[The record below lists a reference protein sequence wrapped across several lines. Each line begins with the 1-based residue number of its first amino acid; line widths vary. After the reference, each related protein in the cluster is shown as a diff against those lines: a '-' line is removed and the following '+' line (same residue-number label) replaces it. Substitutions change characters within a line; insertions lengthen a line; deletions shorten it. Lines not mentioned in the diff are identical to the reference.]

1 MGLIRVLVLT
11 WGSESHASSRIRA
24 LDYLPLFNKQG
35 RMVFRWIPRV
45 PERRTVVQKLASPF
59 IKRYLLTKRALAI
72 CCGRYDFLF
81 IQRWFL
87 PAWLLKVLEIRGIP
101 FLYDFDDAI
110 YLNTPKQP
118 RNQRNTLRMISG
130 ATKVVVSSPVLVSW
144 CREAGIAAT
153 MITTPVDSPVIRRK
167 KDYRRSGPLT
177 IGWIGSSYTTPYL
190 KLILPALKALR
201 PRIDLRL
208 LLIGADPGFDS
219 EGIPV
224 TLYPWNQANER
235 SLLCQM
241 DVGVMPLPDAP
252 WAEGKGGYKI
262 FLYMAAAL
270 PVIASPVGINRDIV
284 DHGKN
289 GYLAGN
295 QAEWEKSF
303 WLLGNDPLLCQKMG
317 AEGSRLVQ
325 SRYDRQQCFVEL
337 SRCFDFCLDAE
348 K

>member
-1 MGLIRVLVLT
+1 
-11 WGSESHASSRIRA
+11 
-24 LDYLPLFNKQG
+24 
-35 RMVFRWIPRV
+35 
-45 PERRTVVQKLASPF
+45 
-59 IKRYLLTKRALAI
+59 
-72 CCGRYDFLF
+72 
-81 IQRWFL
+81 
-87 PAWLLKVLEIRGIP
+87 
-101 FLYDFDDAI
+101 
-110 YLNTPKQP
+110 
-118 RNQRNTLRMISG
+118 MISG

-201 PRIDLRL
+201 PRMDLRL

-337 SRCFDFCLDAE
+337 SRCFDSCLDAE